1 MSSHD
6 VKTWDAEVDW
16 GEPVYLRS
24 SFFGRQ
30 RDLSA
35 LQEMLADPSVRLITI
50 TGPSGVGKSRL
61 AAQLYLDARDA
72 FPDGI
77 VFVSLSSVHDPEQ
90 VLSFLAK
97 ALDLRDDLDLLVL
110 DQLQE
115 RLEGQRMLLVLDGF
129 EHVLS
134 ASRAVTELL
143 SRVSGP
149 VVLATSRAPLRIT
162 AEHEYL
168 LAPLELPGADDK
180 HTPEHLVQNT
190 AVALFVDRARAVRN
204 TFELTEENAEAVADI
219 CRRLDGLP
227 LAIELAAARTKIL
240 SPQALLVRLSNRL
253 QLLTGGP
260 RDVPLRL
267 QTMRD
272 AIAWSHDLLSPEH
285 RAVFRHVSVFAG
297 GFNLDEASVIEGISP
312 LGDDPFH
319 AGDGGDPLELF
330 EAIAALVDS
339 SMVLA
344 DRSSESDAR
353 FIVLETL
360 REFGLEQLEAAGEAG
375 DYRRR
380 HAEAFLRIVIHA
392 DERIWGPESYRWVNR
407 LEKEHDNLRTALEWS
422 LANDPDIALKLAG
435 KLWWFWQTRGHL
447 TDGRRWLQRALAAAP
462 YEATH
467 DRLQATFG
475 GGFLAVMQG
484 DPVAAVPY
492 LEQSRQ
498 IVNGMGLTDAEHEG
512 QLRFM
517 ESFVIGGKGEHQAAA
532 ESARVALAKFEES
545 NAAERIPFA
554 HNRLGIEL
562 AAIGENPESE
572 EQFRLALEK
581 WRARGSEWGEVTAL
595 INLAIAARNRCDY
608 VKAVSDLALC
618 LEPAHRQGDPWG
630 EAETRLTMAGLA
642 GLLGDQTM
650 SIRFQASAERIRQS
664 IGLRLQEYIDPAL
677 LDSATVEER
686 MKDPAFAA
694 AWTEGQSARI
704 EQLVTWAKE
713 LQQFAESGGR
723 PAPAPVAAP
732 HAPLPPASRF
742 PGSPNILS
750 PREMEV
756 LRLMAEG
763 LSSREIGE
771 RLFISP
777 RTATTHVANIFS
789 KLNVD
794 SRASAVTAGFR
805 LGLI

>member
-1 MSSHD
+1 MSPQD
-6 VKTWDAEVDW
+6 TKTWDAEVDW

-35 LQEMLADPSVRLITI
+35 LQEMLADRSVRLITI

-61 AAQLYLDARDA
+61 AAQLYIDARDA

-77 VFVSLSSVHDPEQ
+77 VFVSLSAVHDPEL

-97 ALDLRDDLDLLVL
+97 ALDLRDDLDLPVL

-115 RLEGQRMLLVLDGF
+115 RLEGFRMLLVLDGF

-134 ASRAVTELL
+134 ASRAITELL

-168 LAPLELPGADDK
+168 LAPLELPAADEK
-180 HTPEHLVQNT
+180 HTVEQLRENT
-190 AVALFVDRARAVRN
+190 AVALFVDRARSVRN
-204 TFELTEENAEAVADI
+204 TFELTEENAEAVAEV

-240 SPQALLVRLSNRL
+240 SPQALLARLSNRL

-285 RAVFRHVSVFAG
+285 RAVFRHISVFSG
-297 GFNLDEASVIEGISP
+297 GFNLDEATAIEGIAT
-312 LGDDPFH
+312 LGDHSFRP
-319 AGDGGDPLELF
+319 GDGGDPLELF

-360 REFGLEQLEAAGEAG
+360 REFGLEQLEAAGEA
-375 DYRRR
+375 DEYRRR
-380 HAEAFLRIVIHA
+380 HAEAFLRVVTYA
-392 DERIWGPESYRWVNR
+392 DERIWGPDSYRWVNR
-407 LEKEHDNLRTALEWS
+407 LEQEHENLRAALEWS
-422 LANDPDIALKLAG
+422 MAHDPDLALKLAG

-447 TDGRRWLQRALAAAP
+447 SDGRRWIQRALEAAP
-462 YEATH
+462 YEASH

-484 DPVAAVPY
+484 DPTAAIPY
-492 LEQSRQ
+492 LEQSRK
-498 IVNGMGLTDAEHEG
+498 VVTEMGATDAEHEG
-512 QLRFM
+512 QLRYM
-517 ESFVIGGKGEHQAAA
+517 ESFVIGGTGEHQAAA
-532 ESARVALAKFEES
+532 EAARISLAKFEES
-545 NAAERIPFA
+545 NAAERVPFA

-562 AAIGENPESE
+562 AATGVNAESE

-595 INLAIAARNRCDY
+595 INLAIAARNRGDY

-650 SIRFQASAERIRQS
+650 SVRFQASAERIRQA

-677 LDSATVEER
+677 LDSSTVEER

-694 AWTEGQSARI
+694 AWTEGQSATI
-704 EQLVTWAKE
+704 EQLVAWANE
-713 LQQFAESGGR
+713 LHRAAASGGK
-723 PAPAPVAAP
+723 PTPTSAAPAPP
-732 HAPLPPASRF
+732 PLPAASRF
-742 PGSPNILS
+742 PGAPSILS
-750 PREMEV
+750 PRELEV

-789 KLNVD
+789 KLDVD